1 MNKAL
6 YPRMGLLQSLYELT
20 ADITPNR
27 FITSR
32 PTAVGE
38 QMNEFLLIRLP
49 QRITEPGDT
58 YQLTMGQIAVFARDT
73 QCTDKRGNAISSMEN
88 TLMLEVMQEAVCA
101 LFPIRTDLYLAT
113 RPVLLSGGSDSAG
126 FHSLIIQFNIRI
138 HKDFDIHPTE
148 NLTL

>member
-1 MNKAL
+1 MSKIL
-6 YPRMGLLQSLYELT
+6 YPRMEVLQSLHELT
-20 ADITPNR
+20 ADITQNR
-27 FITSR
+27 FITTR
-32 PTAVGE
+32 PNAVGE

-58 YQLTMGQIAVFARDT
+58 YQLTTGQIAVFARDI
-73 QCTDKRGNAISSMEN
+73 QGTDEKEN
-88 TLMLEVMQEAVCA
+88 TLSGLENSLMLELMQDAVCA

-113 RPVLLSGGSDSAG
+113 RPILLPGGSDGAG

-148 NLTL
+148 KFTL